1 VIGILQ
7 EGLLPLG
14 VDVEPQAVAR
24 SYGLPWVYE
33 MRGVLECTWVAS
45 RPVSQQ
51 AEALSSERF
60 ALLRAKEAE
69 MARRSDAVVV
79 LSQVQAED
87 LAARA
92 LASQRVRKFLDG
104 EPAKI
109 VVRAP
114 RLVNIVP

>member
-1 VIGILQ
+1 MVSPVAPHVAEELWSRLGHPGSLAR
-7 EGLLPLG
+7 EAFPVVEDESLL
-14 VDVEPQAVAR
+14 VDETVTCVVQV
-24 SYGLPWVYE
+24 
-33 MRGVLECTWVAS
+33 RGKLRDRLEVPAD
-45 RPVSQQ
+45 VS
-51 AEALSSERF
+51 E
-60 ALLRAKEAE
+60 
-69 MARRSDAVVV
+69 
-79 LSQVQAED
+79 ED